1 LLKSLRIYR
10 LASDHRAMTAWE
22 YGLIAA
28 LMTVAILSATSTL
41 GVTTNGAFVKLL
53 TQVNWSK

>member
-1 LLKSLRIYR
+1 
-10 LASDHRAMTAWE
+10 MTAWE